1 MRNEKEQTHQ
11 EFVLF
16 ILFIETKS
24 FFCKKIIC
32 NFILVAK
39 HICNYFLRGRV
50 GYLDRKFSALKE
62 VLNEQ
67 QYRKEGLCIE
77 RFISFKIKTRK
88 DTGFKSLQ
96 SITQVIKKC
105 KMWTGFSRIF
115 TWLSYSVVFVKK
127 INLLSLRQCCF
138 PGNLQLFD
146 NSFSKEQQWAAASV
160 LTLKRLRSDPTICL
174 RKYQNKK

>member
-24 FFCKKIIC
+24 FFCKKITC

-115 TWLSYSVVFVKK
+115 TWLPYSVVFVKK

-138 PGNLQLFD
+138 PENFLTIAFLKNNSEQLLLYWLL
-146 NSFSKEQQWAAASV
+146 SVCV
-160 LTLKRLRSDPTICL
+160 LTLEFV
-174 RKYQNKK
+174 

>member
-1 MRNEKEQTHQ
+1 MCCLSCLLKQNR
-11 EFVLF
+11 
-16 ILFIETKS
+16 

-39 HICNYFLRGRV
+39 HICNYFLRRRV

-67 QYRKEGLCIE
+67 QYGEEGLCIE

-115 TWLSYSVVFVKK
+115 TWLPYSVVFVKK

-138 PGNLQLFD
+138 LEIYNFLTIAFLKNNSEQLLLY
-146 NSFSKEQQWAAASV
+146 WLLRVCV
-160 LTLKRLRSDPTICL
+160 LTLEFV
-174 RKYQNKK
+174 